1 MPIDR
6 TAAIAAIQNLPET
19 RDTASAPTAG
29 YYIHDLR
36 YGLNCKLGEPAQI
49 PRLGAG
55 AEVIVAPTRGLVTVD
70 AIGNARYTASA
81 KGREQIQFRN
91 AAGKVTL
98 VDMYVI

>member
-6 TAAIAAIQNLPET
+6 TAAIAAIQNLPEAPAT
-19 RDTASAPTAG
+19 SAPSGAG

-36 YGLNCKLGEPAQI
+36 YGLNCNLGLPAQI

-55 AEVIVAPTRGLVTVD
+55 AVVIVAPTRGLVTVD